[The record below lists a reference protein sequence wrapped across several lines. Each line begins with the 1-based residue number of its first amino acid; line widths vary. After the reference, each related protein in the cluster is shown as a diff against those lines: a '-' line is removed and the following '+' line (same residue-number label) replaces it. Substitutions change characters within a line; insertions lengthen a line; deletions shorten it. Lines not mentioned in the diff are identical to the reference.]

1 MKIEKTVFRSVILLL
16 ALLLTGASQALAN
29 TVTGIVTDDSGEPLI
44 GVTVMVVGTSDGTVT
59 DIDGNYRIDVKDIK
73 KSELRFTYVGM
84 SPLVVKIGGRTTV
97 NVVMKNDESVLE
109 ELVVVGYGQQ
119 KKASV
124 VGAIAQTSGET
135 LMHSGGVTSVGGA
148 LTGNV
153 PGVITMAK
161 SGQPGDE
168 DPDIVIRSKTTWNS
182 GSGVLVLVDG
192 VERPMNSV
200 DLNSIETL
208 SVLKDASAT
217 AVYGVK
223 GANGVILITTKR
235 GKEGRAEIGVNFNA
249 TMKVV
254 SDVPSVAG
262 SPEALYMRNQII
274 ERELGLTPESWLD
287 ITSASTIEKYRNP
300 SSLEESERYP
310 NVDWQDMM
318 FKKSAF
324 SYNPNFN
331 VRGGTK
337 FVKYYAAFDFLHE
350 GDIFKCYDTGR
361 GYTSGYGF
369 DRINVRS
376 NLDFQI
382 TKSTVFKINLSGSH
396 GQKQSP
402 RSASGGFFESRMRAA
417 AYSAPPDAFMPIYS
431 DGTFGYY
438 GPDDQ
443 SVNNSILSISNSGIQ
458 KRTETRITTDFTLN
472 QDLSF
477 ITKGLS
483 ANATVSWDNI
493 MVEDGRGINENYY
506 TPQKKWINP
515 ATGEVQYREQI
526 SSSGFDF
533 SEDRRWSVDGGS
545 IDVTYV
551 ASNIQRHLFYQAQLN
566 YARQFGKHDVS
577 AMGVFNRTEHSY
589 GNEFTR
595 YREDWAFRA
604 TYNFDGRYFI
614 EYNGAYNGSE
624 KFSDKYRFDF
634 FNSGAVG
641 WRLSEEKFMNW
652 SRNWLDNFK
661 IRYSIGEVG
670 DDAAGNRWA
679 YATQWVTTNPVT
691 FSNTN
696 TSPYGGYK
704 VSVEGN
710 PDLHWEKALKQNLG
724 VDFTLLNGLV
734 SGTVELFS
742 ENRHDIIVN
751 GPDRA
756 IPSYFGGNPPAAN
769 LGKVKSNGYELELR
783 VNKMFDNGMRVW
795 GNFNMTH
802 SKNKILDKDEPALME
817 DYQKAEGFQIGQDH
831 IYYDAGYTQS
841 WDDVIG
847 MTTFDSND
855 NLKLPGVLVISD
867 YNGDGV
873 INSFDKAPY
882 GYTTTPNNTY
892 NATLGWEW
900 KGWSVMVQFYG
911 VNNVQRTVAYT
922 EPFNNRLDTYYKDFS
937 WWNVGV
943 TDADRPMPYW
953 NSKPNYNGGYDVR
966 FNHYDG
972 SYIRLKNLEIAYT
985 WTEGWIKKIG
995 LRDLRIYLSGNN
1007 LWQYHHM
1014 PDDFESNWDVSNPGY
1029 PTMRRFNLGIRFNI

>member
-1 MKIEKTVFRSVILLL
+1 MAEIVSGNVI
-16 ALLLTGASQALAN
+16 
-29 TVTGIVTDDSGEPLI
+29 DDSGEPLI
-44 GVTVMVVGTSDGTVT
+44 GVTVMVVGTTDGTVT
-59 DIDGNYRIDVKDIK
+59 DIYGNYQIDVKNIK
-73 KSELRFTYVGM
+73 KSELQFTYVGM
-84 SPLVVKIGGRTTV
+84 TPHLEKINGRSTV
-97 NVVMKNDESVLE
+97 NVVMKNDASALE

-124 VGAIAQTSGET
+124 VGAIAQTTGET

-192 VERPMNSV
+192 VERPMSSV

-262 SPEALYMRNQII
+262 SPDALYMRNKII

-324 SYNPNFN
+324 SYNPNIS

-350 GDIFKCYDTGR
+350 GDIFKTYDTGR
-361 GYTSGYGF
+361 GYNSGYGY
-369 DRINVRS
+369 DRINFRS

-382 TKSTVFKINLSGSH
+382 TRSTTFKVNLAGSH

-402 RSASGGFFESRMRAA
+402 RGSSGAWFESRMWAA

-443 SVNNSILSISNSGIQ
+443 SVTNSILNISNNGVQ
-458 KRTETRITTDFTLN
+458 KHTETRVTTDFTLS

-477 ITKGLS
+477 ITPGLS
-483 ANATVSWDNI
+483 ANASVSWDNI

-515 ATGEVQYREQI
+515 ATGETQYREQVT
-526 SSSGFDF
+526 SSGFDF
-533 SEDRRWSVDGGS
+533 SEDRRWSVDGGYINS
-545 IDVTYV
+545 GQL
-551 ASNIQRHLFYQAQLN
+551 QRHLFYQAQL
-566 YARQFGKHDVS
+566 YYGRQFGKHDVT

-589 GNEFTR
+589 GSEFTR

-604 TYNFDGRYFI
+604 TYNFDERYFV

-641 WRLSEEKFMNW
+641 WRLSEEKFMDW

-679 YATQWVTTNPVT
+679 YATQWVTTSPVT
-691 FSNTN
+691 FSNTV
-696 TSPYGGYK
+696 TS
-704 VSVEGN
+704 
-710 PDLHWEKALKQNLG
+710 
-724 VDFTLLNGLV
+724 
-734 SGTVELFS
+734 
-742 ENRHDIIVN
+742 
-751 GPDRA
+751 
-756 IPSYFGGNPPAAN
+756 
-769 LGKVKSNGYELELR
+769 
-783 VNKMFDNGMRVW
+783 
-795 GNFNMTH
+795 
-802 SKNKILDKDEPALME
+802 
-817 DYQKAEGFQIGQDH
+817 
-831 IYYDAGYTQS
+831 
-841 WDDVIG
+841 
-847 MTTFDSND
+847 
-855 NLKLPGVLVISD
+855 LPI
-867 YNGDGV
+867 
-873 INSFDKAPY
+873 A
-882 GYTTTPNNTY
+882 
-892 NATLGWEW
+892 
-900 KGWSVMVQFYG
+900 
-911 VNNVQRTVAYT
+911 
-922 EPFNNRLDTYYKDFS
+922 
-937 WWNVGV
+937 V
-943 TDADRPMPYW
+943 T
-953 NSKPNYNGGYDVR
+953 R
-966 FNHYDG
+966 F
-972 SYIRLKNLEIAYT
+972 L
-985 WTEGWIKKIG
+985 
-995 LRDLRIYLSGNN
+995 
-1007 LWQYHHM
+1007 
-1014 PDDFESNWDVSNPGY
+1014 
-1029 PTMRRFNLGIRFNI
+1029 